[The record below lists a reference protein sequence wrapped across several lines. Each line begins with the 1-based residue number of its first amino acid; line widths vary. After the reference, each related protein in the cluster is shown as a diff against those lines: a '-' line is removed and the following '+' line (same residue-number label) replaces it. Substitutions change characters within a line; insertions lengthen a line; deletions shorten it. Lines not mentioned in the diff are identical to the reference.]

1 MTVSCCVMETSKNE
15 IDEEKCMQDD
25 VVRCTS
31 PVSPVA
37 PLWPRHCARS
47 IPWGGCIC
55 RRSDGVSAGEKGV
68 PVALPKRKILSPFFL
83 LSREKTSQFADSSS
97 KMFELLQA
105 LPKISFGTSL
115 ATLLGLVRV
124 HCNTNDENAK
134 HNSISYHKLPLPSII
149 CFFTLL
155 QDIQVWSLLMK
166 DKSIVFRT
174 DLSQVLPT
182 ERRFIFQMACPS

>member
-1 MTVSCCVMETSKNE
+1 
-15 IDEEKCMQDD
+15 MQDD

-47 IPWGGCIC
+47 IPWKGCIC
-55 RRSDGVSAGEKGV
+55 RRSDGVSAGKKGV
-68 PVALPKRKILSPFFL
+68 RVALSKSKILSPFFL

-105 LPKISFGTSL
+105 LTKVSFGTSL

-124 HCNTNDENAK
+124 HGNTKDENAK
-134 HNSISYHKLPLPSII
+134 QYSISHHKLALPSII
-149 CFFTLL
+149 CSFTLL
-155 QDIQVWSLLMK
+155 QDTPVWSLSMK
-166 DKSIVFRT
+166 DKSIVVRT

-182 ERRFIFQMACPS
+182 EQRSIFQMACPS